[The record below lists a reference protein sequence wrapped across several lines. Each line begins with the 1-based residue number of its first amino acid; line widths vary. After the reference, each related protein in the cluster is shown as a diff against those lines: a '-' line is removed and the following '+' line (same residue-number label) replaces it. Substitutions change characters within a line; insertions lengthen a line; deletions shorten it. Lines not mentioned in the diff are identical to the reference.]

1 MDDATALLSTAR
13 GAKYPTRLAQ
23 QFAGL
28 PRGAITMCAHATGYT
43 VAAVQRWVRGE
54 RSPGVVPAI
63 AVVRWLR
70 AQGVD
75 TSLEALWG

>member
-1 MDDATALLSTAR
+1 MDDAHTLRAAR
-13 GAKYPTRLAQ
+13 AAKYRTRLGQ

-28 PRGAITMCAHATGYT
+28 PRGAITLCARATGYT

-75 TSLEALWG
+75 TLVEALWG